1 MEVVLAGDIIGS
13 QKNQPK
19 TYLKTIEQVLKR
31 YSSPNRFL
39 IYRGD
44 SFQAWMDHPEQA
56 LHCAIEL
63 KAALKRT
70 ALLDVRIAIGLGSV
84 TMIDNNI
91 AKSTGTALTKS
102 GELLDILKSKEQ
114 EVMIDS
120 GRHLDVYMNSL
131 LKMALLFMNEWTE
144 NAAATVYEMFK
155 TPYITQ
161 AELGKKL
168 GVQQATAS
176 RRLNRAHWQETQE
189 VLNVFK
195 QYYKD
200 VSDGSID

>member
-1 MEVVLAGDIIGS
+1 LC
-13 QKNQPK
+13 
-19 TYLKTIEQVLKR
+19 
-31 YSSPNRFL
+31 
-39 IYRGD
+39 YR
-44 SFQAWMDHPEQA
+44 
-56 LHCAIEL
+56 L

-70 ALLDVRIAIGLGSV
+70 ALLEVRIAIGLGSV
-84 TMIDNNI
+84 TMIDNDI

-102 GELLDILKSKEQ
+102 EELLDILKSKKQ
-114 EVMIDS
+114 EIMIDS

-155 TPYITQ
+155 TPHITQ

-189 VLNVFK
+189 VLSVFK
-195 QYYKD
+195 HYYKD
-200 VSDGSID
+200 GSDGSID